1 MSVSMRSSEQV
12 RLLRKKSR
20 HMPSWVGIR
29 RKSYICEML
38 TRRLRPETLMTSSAE
53 PRRTSDDSE
62 AVNPRQHPIQVLHL
76 TSVEKTNYFLNNL
89 VDYCDRYAVE

>member
-1 MSVSMRSSEQV
+1 
-12 RLLRKKSR
+12 
-20 HMPSWVGIR
+20 
-29 RKSYICEML
+29 
-38 TRRLRPETLMTSSAE
+38 MTSSAE

-89 VDYCDRYAVE
+89 VDYCDSACR